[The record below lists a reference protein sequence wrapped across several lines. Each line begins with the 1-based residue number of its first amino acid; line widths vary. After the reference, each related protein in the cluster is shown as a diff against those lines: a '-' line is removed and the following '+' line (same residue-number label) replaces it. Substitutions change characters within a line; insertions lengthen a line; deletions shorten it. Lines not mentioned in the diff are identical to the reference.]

1 MVGRCP
7 ESFSKSVTLLA
18 ASVATGV
25 HRQFPGQDLHLQ
37 GTQRLCT
44 ALRTMRARR
53 LLGAGLANRVAQEAQ
68 AQGCELDHV
77 RLPVGVPRLEDRGPA
92 HRPGNPDC
100 RATGGQP

>member
-44 ALRTMRARR
+44 ALRIMRTR
-53 LLGAGLANRVAQEAQ
+53 LGAALGRVDVLGTDAHAHEPGGNAAQHGEAGEEAQ
-68 AQGCELDHV
+68 G
-77 RLPVGVPRLEDRGPA
+77 
-92 HRPGNPDC
+92 
-100 RATGGQP
+100 